1 MPVPKA
7 YAPTYFKI
15 DYFYCM
21 KKLFILLLISFSSV
35 VSFAQGIGKAELK
48 VLQQKEDSL
57 KDYSI
62 KIIQGISA
70 ENRFNADSMFTRVLV
85 RALKTKHSFH
95 YPFDSL
101 QTVSILYSP
110 DSVFRIFTWQLV
122 INENVIRQ
130 HGAIQMK
137 TYDGSLKLY
146 GLIDK
151 SDVTSNI
158 ADTIGNHNGWIGA
171 IYYKIIAKR
180 SSNQNYY
187 TLLGFDENNIR
198 SSRKIIEVL
207 NFINDEPVFGG
218 RYFSYENDGVFKS
231 ARSRYIMEYKKEAG
245 PRLNYDKE
253 LDMIIVEHLVSES
266 NQPNKK
272 WTLIGD
278 GDYEGFKWMNGKWVH
293 VEKVFNVMT
302 PDGQAPV
309 PNPIR
314 DPSGNLDENKLK
326 GAEEPVPAKP
336 KGKGDN

>member
-1 MPVPKA
+1 
-7 YAPTYFKI
+7 
-15 DYFYCM
+15 M
-21 KKLFILLLISFSSV
+21 KPLFILLLLSFINV
-35 VSFAQGIGKAELK
+35 CSFAQGVGKAELT

-62 KIIQGISA
+62 KIIQGINA
-70 ENRFNADSMFTRVLV
+70 DNRFNADSMFTRVLV
-85 RALKTKHSFH
+85 RALKTKNSFH

-146 GLIDK
+146 PLIDK
-151 SDVTSNI
+151 SDVTTNVQ
-158 ADTIGNHNGWIGA
+158 DTIGNHFGWIGA
-171 IYYKIIAKR
+171 IYYKIIVKR

-207 NFINDEPVFGG
+207 NFINAEPVFGG
-218 RYFSYENDGVFKS
+218 RYFSYEDDGVFKS
-231 ARSRYIMEYKKEAG
+231 AHSRYIMEYKKEAG

-266 NQPNKK
+266 NEPAKK

-278 GDYEGFKWMNGKWVH
+278 GDYEGFKWKNGKWVH
-293 VEKVFNVMT
+293 VEKVFKVVT
-302 PDGQAPV
+302 PDGQAPT

-326 GAEEPVPAKP
+326 GAEEEVKPPVKP
-336 KGKGDN
+336 KGKGEN

>member
-1 MPVPKA
+1 M
-7 YAPTYFKI
+7 
-15 DYFYCM
+15 
-21 KKLFILLLISFSSV
+21 
-35 VSFAQGIGKAELK
+35 
-48 VLQQKEDSL
+48 
-57 KDYSI
+57 
-62 KIIQGISA
+62 
-70 ENRFNADSMFTRVLV
+70 LV
-85 RALKTKHSFH
+85 RALKTKSSFH
-95 YPFDSL
+95 YPFESL
-101 QTVSILYSP
+101 QTVSIQYSP

-122 INENVIRQ
+122 INENIIRQ

-151 SDVTSNI
+151 SDVTKNV

-171 IYYKIIAKR
+171 IYYKIIQKK

-198 SSRKIIEVL
+198 SSRKIIEVMHFL
-207 NFINDEPVFGG
+207 NEEPTFGG
-218 RYFSYENDGVFKS
+218 RYFSYEEDTVFKTS
-231 ARSRYIMEYKKEAG
+231 QSRYIMEYKKEAG
-245 PRLNYDKE
+245 PRLTYDKD

-266 NQPNKK
+266 SEPKKK

-278 GDYEGFKWMNGKWVH
+278 GDYEGFKWKNGKWVH
-293 VEKVFNVMT
+293 VEKVFNVVT
-302 PDGQAPV
+302 PDGEAPV

-326 GAEEPVPAKP
+326 SGEAVKP